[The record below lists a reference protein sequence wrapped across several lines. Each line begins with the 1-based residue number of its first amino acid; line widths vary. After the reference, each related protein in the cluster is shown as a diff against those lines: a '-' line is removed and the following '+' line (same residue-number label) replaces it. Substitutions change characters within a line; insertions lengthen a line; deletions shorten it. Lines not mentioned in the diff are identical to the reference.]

1 MTPKQAGAALRKLQE
16 EVGAGYSAGVS
27 LHTGELPLGGT
38 IFRNMGDYKTV
49 VRANGDS
56 FQAVIERLT
65 AMWGEYKATARSER
79 VKAMALAVIKI
90 TDEAG
95 HCNEASLRM
104 GGFDREEI
112 ADLGEEAAVKANEMA
127 GRGPFTIERSAN
139 SNATEAA

>member
-56 FQAVIERLT
+56 FQAVI
-65 AMWGEYKATARSER
+65 EYKATARSER